1 MAHQDEILGTEMQ
14 KRSFCAVL
22 FFPIVTIIIIIF
34 KSGDRDVLLRQLST

>member
-22 FFPIVTIIIIIF
+22 FFLIVTIIIIF